1 MYKSLNPA
9 LVNIKTSSFREA
21 LAIAHKY
28 GYGAV
33 EYSPLALEEQGI
45 GVSQAQD
52 EMGQYGI
59 IISNFGLPVTY
70 RTREQFNETFPRL
83 EKAARTARKLGIGRC
98 YTWMP
103 SSSDEFD
110 FAENFKRHTEML
122 GLCAQVLKDY
132 DISFGVEFLGPKG
145 AWTRGKYPFIHT
157 LTGLLELCD
166 AIGTGNMG
174 LLLDAHHCHCSGISG
189 DAFVKLV
196 RSEKDI
202 VVVHLNDDAKGIPPD
217 ELPDS
222 PRYYPGEN
230 GGGGNDVKAFMR
242 GLKQIAYSGPVI
254 AEPNSA
260 TIKAM
265 TDNDAIAK
273 LISESTDSVWPE

>member
-1 MYKSLNPA
+1 MYKSLNPG
-9 LVNIKTSSFREA
+9 LVNIKLSSFREA

-45 GVSQAQD
+45 GISQAQD
-52 EMGQYGI
+52 EMGQHGV

-70 RTREQFNETFPRL
+70 RTRDQFNETFPKL
-83 EKAARTARKLGIGRC
+83 EKTARTARKLGIGRC
-98 YTWMP
+98 CTWMS

-110 FAENFKRHTEML
+110 FAENFKRHKEML
-122 GLCAQVLKDY
+122 GLCAQVLKEY

-157 LTGLLELCD
+157 LTGMLELCD

-174 LLLDAHHCHCSGISG
+174 LLLDAHHCYCSGISG
-189 DAFVKLV
+189 DAFVKLI
-196 RSEKDI
+196 RGEKDI
-202 VVVHLNDDAKGIPPD
+202 VLVHLNDDAKGIPPD

-222 PRYYPGEN
+222 PRYFPGEA

-242 GLKQIAYSGPVI
+242 GLKQIGYSGPVI

-260 TIKAM
+260 AIKAM
-265 TDNDAIAK
+265 SDNDAIAK
-273 LISESTDSVWPE
+273 LISESTDSVWPK

>member
-1 MYKSLNPA
+1 MYKSLNPG
-9 LVNIKTSSFREA
+9 LVNIRVSGFRET
-21 LAIAHKY
+21 LAIARKY

-45 GVSQAQD
+45 GASQAQD
-52 EMGQYGI
+52 EMGRYGV

-70 RTREQFNETFPRL
+70 RTRDQFNETFPRL
-83 EKAARTARKLGIGRC
+83 EKTARMARRLGVGRC

-122 GLCAQVLKDY
+122 GLCARVLKEY
-132 DISFGVEFLGPKG
+132 DIVFGVEFLGPKG

-157 LTGLLELCD
+157 LTGMLELCD
-166 AIGTGNMG
+166 AVGTGNMG
-174 LLLDAHHCHCSGISG
+174 LLLDAHHCHCSGVSG
-189 DAFVKLV
+189 DGFVKLV
-196 RSEKDI
+196 RGEKDI
-202 VVVHLNDDAKGIPPD
+202 VVVHLNDDAGGIPPD

-222 PRYYPGEN
+222 PRYYPGEE
-230 GGGGNDVKAFMR
+230 GGGGNDVRAFMR
-242 GLKQIAYSGPVI
+242 GLKQLGYSGPVI

-260 TIKAM
+260 AIKAM
-265 TDNDAIAK
+265 SDNDAIAK
-273 LISESTDSVWPE
+273 LISESTDSVWP